1 MNTSDAASSP
11 AFLSTPSGPG
21 LHLPLQTLIR
31 RPPVCVAPDA
41 PLREALER
49 MTAERVGSVLVAV
62 DGRAVGMLTLPDL
75 PGQVLLA
82 GQPLD
87 TPVRALMQT
96 RLHTLGAEHSGEDAA
111 RLMAR
116 HEVRH
121 VIVTDAD
128 GRLLGVISQ
137 SDLYARLRQDVH
149 TLGARIRD
157 ASDADALIEAAA
169 AVRRFARQLLQ
180 DGTSVEALMLHLS
193 SLNDALS
200 ARAIDLVRASHPDG
214 EVFDRVRW
222 CWLAFGSEGRMEQTF
237 ATDQDNGLLFEPPP
251 GLSAETVRPALMRV
265 AAGVNTLLVRLG
277 FPACAGGI
285 MAGEARCCL
294 SFDEWAQAFARWIAT
309 PHPEALMSA
318 AIFFDLR
325 PLHGDSALAEALHR
339 QVRAQA
345 RANRAFLRLLAEAAL
360 QARPP
365 LGLFSR
371 FRVDSVDGAPHT
383 LDLKAGAARVFADAA
398 RLYALSEGVH
408 EQSTAG
414 RLRALARSS
423 RFAADDLPG
432 AARAFFLIQRL
443 RLQKQAG
450 EGDTPSLDTA
460 NRIDPSS
467 LADMDRMLLRHAL
480 KRARQLQTRIR
491 LDWLTG

>member
-1 MNTSDAASSP
+1 MNTSDAASHPS
-11 AFLSTPSGPG
+11 AQSGLSGPG
-21 LHLPLQTLIR
+21 LHLPLQSLIR

-49 MTAERVGSVLVAV
+49 MTAERVGSVLVTV
-62 DGRAVGMLTLPDL
+62 DDRAVGMLTLPDL

-121 VIVTDAD
+121 VVVTGAD

-157 ASDADALIEAAA
+157 AADADALVEVAA

-180 DGTSVEALMLHLS
+180 DGTSAEALMLHLS
-193 SLNDALS
+193 SLNDALA
-200 ARAIDLVRASHPDG
+200 ARAIDLVRATHPDAG
-214 EVFDRVRW
+214 VLDRLRW

-251 GLSAETVRPALMRV
+251 GLTAEAVRPALMRF
-265 AAGVNTLLVRLG
+265 AAEINRLLVRLG
-277 FPACAGGI
+277 FPACDGGI

-294 SFDEWAQAFARWIAT
+294 SFDEWAQAFSRWIAT

-325 PLHGDSALAEALHR
+325 PLHGDGALADALRR
-339 QVRAQA
+339 QVLTQA
-345 RANRAFLRLLAEAAL
+345 RADRAFLRLLAESAL

-365 LGLFSR
+365 LGLFGR
-371 FRVDSVDGAPHT
+371 WRLDHVDGAPHT
-383 LDLKAGAARVFADAA
+383 LDLKTGAARVFADAA
-398 RLYALSEGVH
+398 RLYALSEGLH
-408 EQSTAG
+408 EHSTAG

-423 RFAADDLPG
+423 RFASDDLPG
-432 AARAFFLIQRL
+432 AVRAFFFIQRL

-450 EGDTPSLDTA
+450 EGRALPAGLA
-460 NRIDPSS
+460 NRMDPSS
-467 LADMDRMLLRHAL
+467 LADIDRVLLRHAL

-491 LDWLTG
+491 LDWQIG